1 MDGSW
6 LEKRFRGQEVLGG
19 GVRNWNML
27 WDWGVQAG
35 LCVNSVNIQEASKA
49 VPS

>member
-1 MDGSW
+1 MAVGGRSAS
-6 LEKRFRGQEVLGG
+6 EGRRCLGG